1 MKRKNEAGNA
11 LVITVLALGVL
22 LGMAGLAI
30 DVGTLRYEKR
40 LQQNAADA
48 AAIAGSSNIAYGGV
62 TAGAQSASATNGFT
76 DGTNN
81 VTVTVNNPP
90 GAGPHTGD
98 ANYVEVLVAAV
109 QPTYFMRIFGVNS
122 QTITARAVA
131 TNVGGGA
138 GSGCLY
144 TLGPPNSAIEGVN
157 INGSAILNAPTCG
170 IVDNGDFNTKGNA
183 LDVNAGTFGIAGTW
197 PKQGGTVT
205 CTESATCP
213 TIGMPASGDPLAY
226 LTPPCSSCSG
236 GTAVNIS
243 GAGTYT
249 VNPGTYTSISI
260 QGTGGANAPTV
271 VFNPGTYVI
280 DTSAGFNVKGNATI
294 SGSGV
299 TFYFTN
305 GATIDATGGG
315 NRLDF
320 QLSPPTSGQYA
331 GILFYQDPNDSAGPQ
346 LGGDNQSSFGG
357 VLYFPKAQ
365 LTFFGNSVSYNTGI
379 VVADAI
385 ALSGNPT
392 VNLEGK
398 AGLPAGVS
406 VIKNAV
412 LVE

>member
-1 MKRKNEAGNA
+1 
-11 LVITVLALGVL
+11 
-22 LGMAGLAI
+22 MAGLAI

-40 LQQNAADA
+40 LQQNAADS
-48 AAIAGSSNIAYGGV
+48 AAIAGASNIAYGGI
-62 TAGAQSASATNGFT
+62 TAGAQNASATNGFA

-90 GAGPHTGD
+90 VAGPHTGD
-98 ANYVEVLVAAV
+98 ASYVEVLVAAV

-122 QTITARAVA
+122 QAVTARAVA
-131 TNVGGGA
+131 TNLGGGA

-144 TLGPPNSAIEGVN
+144 TLGAPNSSIEGVN

-170 IVDNGDFNTKGNA
+170 IVDNGDFNSKGNA
-183 LDVNAGTFGIAGTW
+183 LDVNAGTFGIAGSW

-226 LTPPCSSCSG
+226 LTPPCSPCSG
-236 GTAVNIS
+236 GTPISIS
-243 GAGTYT
+243 GNGIFSL
-249 VNPGTYTSISI
+249 NPGTYTSISI
-260 QGTGGANAPTV
+260 SGTGNGNTPTV
-271 VFNPGTYVI
+271 VLNPGTYII
-280 DTSAGFNVKGNATI
+280 DTSAGFTVTGNATI

-299 TFYFTN
+299 TLYFTN
-305 GATIDATGGG
+305 GGTFNTTGGG
-315 NRLDF
+315 NNLDF

-331 GILFYQDPNDSAGPQ
+331 GILMYQDPNDTTGPQ
-346 LGGDNQSSFGG
+346 LGGDNQSSFQGT
-357 VLYFPKAQ
+357 LYFPKAQ
-365 LTFFGNSVSYNTGI
+365 LTFFGNNVTYNTGI

-392 VNLEGK
+392 VNLKGT
-398 AGLPAGVS
+398 AGLPAGVT
-406 VIKNAV
+406 VIKTAV